1 VPKHRRM
8 SWLAGALALVAL
20 SQAWPG
26 IAGESAPLAP
36 GFTVR
41 ALDGRSVRLSDYK
54 GKAVVLDFWAT
65 WCAPCRASLPHLNEV
80 QGRFSKQGLVVLG
93 ISVDDAEPAE
103 VRQFADKL
111 GLKFRMAMADERVLD
126 LYGPIR
132 TIPTTFFI
140 NRKGEVTRRVV
151 GYIDSETLEGYV
163 KELF

>member
-1 VPKHRRM
+1 MAKHRRV
-8 SWLAGALALVAL
+8 SWFAGALALVAL
-20 SQAWPG
+20 TQPRPG

-36 GFTVR
+36 AFTVR
-41 ALDGRSVRLSDYK
+41 ALDGHSVRLSDYK
-54 GKAVVLDFWAT
+54 GKVVVLDFWAT
-65 WCAPCRASLPHLNEV
+65 WCAPCRASLPHLNDV
-80 QGRFSKQGLVVLG
+80 QERFSKQGLVVLG
-93 ISVDDAEPAE
+93 ISVDDAEPSE
-103 VRQFADKL
+103 IRQFADKL

-126 LYGPIR
+126 IYGPIR